1 MTVES
6 TWTERVGQTP
16 SAVFSVGSEAVVAA
30 ATMSPSVRLRFPPS
44 DWFCSPET
52 ASGLRGAPGPRSL
65 PVAAGL
71 VAAASGSLDYSVL
84 RLRSGSSGGVSPAVG
99 VLRGGL
105 ACGGGPQGGSSP
117 RGGKRRTAGF
127 FSLIQKT
134 ADNHKRGRLWW
145 IY

>member
-30 ATMSPSVRLRFPPS
+30 ATVSPSVHLRFPPS

-52 ASGLRGAPGPRSL
+52 ASGLRGAQGATEP
-65 PVAAGL
+65 AGGGWTGGGCFRVTRL
-71 VAAASGSLDYSVL
+71 QRFTPAVVVL
-84 RLRSGSSGGVSPAVG
+84 RGVSPAVG

-105 ACGGGPQGGSSP
+105 HPVEANG
-117 RGGKRRTAGF
+117 
-127 FSLIQKT
+127 
-134 ADNHKRGRLWW
+134 
-145 IY
+145 